1 MDDIFE
7 SITEMGEIQYD
18 KNSAL
23 KLPKMPSGDEIK
35 IKSNR
40 LINVIVF
47 MQQMLL

>member
-7 SITEMGEIQYD
+7 SIMEMGEIEYD

-23 KLPKMPSGDEIK
+23 GLPKILSGNEIK

-40 LINVIVF
+40 LLNVIVF